1 MGFIQLVS
9 DPCIYTEAEDMFFI
23 GVYVDEIILAGYSDK
38 KIREVKGALA
48 FKFDIKDMGNCTT
61 FGDKNPSR

>member
-1 MGFIQLVS
+1 MIHAYT
-9 DPCIYTEAEDMFFI
+9 YTEAEDMFFI
-23 GVYVDEIILAGYSDK
+23 GVYVDEIILAGCSDK

-48 FKFDIKDMGNCTT
+48 FKFDIKDMGNYTT